1 MDTATDLDGNTTSL
15 TWFPSDLVD
24 LTSITLNDVEGANQE
39 TQIGY
44 TASGSTYQFAYLTPP
59 GSQGYYHIVYNDSPI
74 ANADIYDPR
83 NIRRSLAFNSSGYL
97 TSEALDYPNSDAETT
112 SYTRDP
118 ATNFVTYKTDALGR
132 ETQYAYDF
140 STSNKGNLLSVTR
153 LYNTANA
160 FTTSFFY
167 NMYFQELATI
177 TDPLNHITTFG
188 YDSAG
193 NMTLFQDAVGNTINF
208 TYYPDGQV
216 KTATDQASDETQF
229 GYDSAGDLTSVI
241 DPNNHQTTATYD
253 GAGRLTSVTDPLRN
267 KTTYVPDAIGNILEI
282 INANGGTSGTT
293 TFGYDEA
300 GNLKSVTDGRQNT
313 VTTNQYDERNR
324 IKNACDAGGHCTY
337 YQAYDA
343 DDNLTQVEDGDEH
356 VTVYQYDNLNRRSE
370 IEYGVVHGS
379 PTSTVMLSYD
389 AGDRLTEANDS
400 KVTTPIT
407 RQYGTSG
414 TSLASGLD
422 FMTQEVTPQGTV
434 NYVPD
439 LAGRRTSMTVKIGT
453 SSQPPVN
460 YYYDNADKLT
470 SVSQNGLTTTKVYGD
485 PAGRLSSVTLPNGVV
500 VSYGYDRNSN
510 VTSLTYKNGGGTT
523 LGNLT
528 YGYDGDDQRV
538 SVGGSYARTNLPSA
552 QSFSYN
558 PDNSLKT
565 LGSFT
570 VTNDNSG
577 NITCMSSTSG
587 CPQFA
592 FDERGHLAQVQTQ
605 PSFYTDYS
613 YDALGRRY
621 EMNVTGLAATT
632 YQYDGLNAAETWL
645 NGISSLPTT
654 YQDGLGLD
662 ELFNSS
668 GNSLNDSFLRDGLNS
683 TIALTNASGSVIDQT
698 TYDPYGATNDS
709 APTQASPFEFTGRE
723 NDGNGLYYLRGRY
736 YVPAIARFISRD
748 PAGLGGGTNLYEYAG
763 DSPTNFTDSTG
774 LDCGADCGG
783 GWLPGPNWPN
793 PNPTGGGGGGEGVGP
808 GYFQLTPLAPVANQ
822 NGIGSDIIPIYHGQ
836 NRGGLGDI
844 LEISLNRRTPTPSP
858 QPDPTPN
865 KTPQQSPGSRRTP
878 GPTAKASPK
887 HLRWSNK
894 KFLLCIAGAVVMD
907 PSGIGCAAGIFGCSQ
922 GNPEGCSQT
931 VTTCPMLGGEIA
943 GCGVFASH

>member
-1 MDTATDLDGNTTSL
+1 
-15 TWFPSDLVD
+15 
-24 LTSITLNDVEGANQE
+24 
-39 TQIGY
+39 
-44 TASGSTYQFAYLTPP
+44 
-59 GSQGYYHIVYNDSPI
+59 
-74 ANADIYDPR
+74 
-83 NIRRSLAFNSSGYL
+83 
-97 TSEALDYPNSDAETT
+97 
-112 SYTRDP
+112 
-118 ATNFVTYKTDALGR
+118 
-132 ETQYAYDF
+132 
-140 STSNKGNLLSVTR
+140 
-153 LYNTANA
+153 
-160 FTTSFFY
+160 
-167 NMYFQELATI
+167 
-177 TDPLNHITTFG
+177 
-188 YDSAG
+188 
-193 NMTLFQDAVGNTINF
+193 
-208 TYYPDGQV
+208 
-216 KTATDQASDETQF
+216 
-229 GYDSAGDLTSVI
+229 
-241 DPNNHQTTATYD
+241 
-253 GAGRLTSVTDPLRN
+253 
-267 KTTYVPDAIGNILEI
+267 
-282 INANGGTSGTT
+282 
-293 TFGYDEA
+293 
-300 GNLKSVTDGRQNT
+300 
-313 VTTNQYDERNR
+313 
-324 IKNACDAGGHCTY
+324 
-337 YQAYDA
+337 
-343 DDNLTQVEDGDEH
+343 
-356 VTVYQYDNLNRRSE
+356 
-370 IEYGVVHGS
+370 
-379 PTSTVMLSYD
+379 MLSYD

-422 FMTQEVTPQGTV
+422 FMTQEVTQQGTV

-439 LAGRRTSMTVKIGT
+439 PAGRRTSMTVKIGT

-460 YYYDNADKLT
+460 YYYDYADKLT

-538 SVGGSYARTNLPSA
+538 SVGGSYARTNLPTTA

-570 VTNDNSG
+570 VTNDNNG

-645 NGISSLPTT
+645 DGITSSPTT

-698 TYDPYGATNDS
+698 TYDPYGATSDS

-736 YVPAIARFISRD
+736 YAPAIGRYISRD
-748 PAGLGGGTNLYEYAG
+748 PVGFAGGFNLYEYAG
-763 DSPTNFTDSTG
+763 DDPTNATDVTG
-774 LDCGADCGG
+774 MDCGADCCG
-783 GWLPGPNWPN
+783 GWSPGPNWPN

-822 NGIGSDIIPIYHGQ
+822 NGIGSDIIPIYRGQ
-836 NRGGLGDI
+836 NGGGEGDPDNI
-844 LEISLNRRTPTPSP
+844 LEIMEISPRGVPNVTPVPNLPNPPPPPSVPGAKPNPRPTPGETTAYAED
-858 QPDPTPN
+858 QPM
-865 KTPQQSPGSRRTP
+865 R
-878 GPTAKASPK
+878 
-887 HLRWSNK
+887 
-894 KFLLCIAGAVVMD
+894 
-907 PSGIGCAAGIFGCSQ
+907 FGD
-922 GNPEGCSQT
+922 
-931 VTTCPMLGGEIA
+931 A
-943 GCGVFASH
+943 